1 MGRACE
7 YNQLSTLIAA
17 RHISS
22 KEQGEMDVLAGCII
36 RFARKILKNLD
47 AIQNHAFMA
56 EIAID
61 KNYKTFC
68 PPQVAVS
75 ESENVWV
82 SWDLLALYFVVHYSR
97 GFTKDWGQGVSP
109 ATMNITRGYFS

>member
-22 KEQGEMDVLAGCII
+22 KEQGEMAVLAGCII
-36 RFARKILKNLD
+36 CFARKILENLET
-47 AIQNHAFMA
+47 IQNHVFMA
-56 EIAID
+56 EIAIG
-61 KNYKTFC
+61 KIYKTFC
-68 PPQVAVS
+68 PPQVAVP

-82 SWDLLALYFVVHYSR
+82 SWDLLTSYFVVHYPR
-97 GFTKDWGQGVSP
+97 DFTKDWGQGVSP
-109 ATMNITRGYFS
+109 ATMNIARGYFS

>member
-1 MGRACE
+1 MGLACE

-22 KEQGEMDVLAGCII
+22 DEPGEMAVLTGCII
-36 RFARKILKNLD
+36 LFARKVLENLKT
-47 AIQNHAFMA
+47 IQNHVFMA
-56 EIAID
+56 ETAIG
-61 KNYKTFC
+61 KVYKTFC

-82 SWDLLALYFVVHYSR
+82 SWGLLTLYFLVHFPR
-97 GFTKDWGQGVSP
+97 GFTKDWG
-109 ATMNITRGYFS
+109 

>member
-1 MGRACE
+1 MGLACE

-22 KEQGEMDVLAGCII
+22 KEQGEMAVLVGCIT
-36 RFARKILKNLD
+36 RFAKKILENLET
-47 AIQNHAFMA
+47 IQNHVFMA
-56 EIAID
+56 EIAVG
-61 KNYKTFC
+61 KVYKTFC
-68 PPQVAVS
+68 PPQVAVP

-82 SWDLLALYFVVHYSR
+82 SWDLLTSYFVVHYPR
-97 GFTKDWGQGVSP
+97 DFTKDWGQRVSP